1 MFNTAKRD
9 EILQKFEQ
17 DVIKVAQDF
26 SGVPRLYESF
36 ASDMVSSVKRWIG
49 ILDDRIREKL
59 PEGIEVNKLSTR
71 VLLYGENLM
80 NISVRSSV
88 TGGANPIKYK
98 FSLKKTDGSTDISL
112 YEELVDNI
120 YNIYKLL
127 IFSGMIDENV
137 KYMNEVLSEICEAA
151 DLSYK
156 VQVASPIGHKGDV
169 IKYISEKEIVFV
181 ANEERIF
188 NLDNVRVTM
197 ESDETV
203 TMDSIM
209 ASRKSVADQY
219 GTALDVVQFLEN
231 GAFDLIRYICKISK
245 SRNIALPLRKLS
257 VKSLKDTVK
266 RKAGVYTYRDGD
278 VVGLVEIAADGDE
291 PEVILKPFNVKTF
304 ERVEDVDMLSM
315 VPEKE

>member
-9 EILQKFEQ
+9 EVLQKFEQ

-26 SGVPRLYESF
+26 SGVPRMYESF
-36 ASDMVSSVKRWIG
+36 ASDMLSSVKRWIG
-49 ILDDRIREKL
+49 ILDDKKL
-59 PEGIEVNKLSTR
+59 PEGVEVGKLSTR
-71 VLLYGENLM
+71 VLLYGDSLM
-80 NISVRSSV
+80 NFSVRSSV
-88 TGGANPIKYK
+88 TGGVNPIKYK
-98 FSLKKTDGSTDISL
+98 FSLKKTEGSTDISL

-151 DLSYK
+151 DLSYR

-169 IKYISEKEIVFV
+169 IKSISEKEIVFV
-181 ANEERIF
+181 ADEERIF

-197 ESDETV
+197 EPDETV

-231 GAFDLIRYICKISK
+231 GEFDLIRYICKISK
-245 SRNIALPLRKLS
+245 SRNIALTLRKMS
-257 VKSLKDTVK
+257 AKSLKDTRK

-278 VVGLVEIAADGDE
+278 VIGLVKIATDGDE
-291 PEVILKPFNVKTF
+291 PEVVLNPFNVKTF
-304 ERVEDVDMLSM
+304 ERVDGIDMLSM
-315 VPEKE
+315 IPAKE